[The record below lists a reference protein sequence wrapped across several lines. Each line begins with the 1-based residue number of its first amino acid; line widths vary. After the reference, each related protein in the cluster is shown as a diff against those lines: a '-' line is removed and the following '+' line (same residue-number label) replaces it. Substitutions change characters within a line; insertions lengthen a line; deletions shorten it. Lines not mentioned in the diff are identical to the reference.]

1 MRFFLFIA
9 TALLLSWTAV
19 EAVSCDTGENMT
31 TRVNPLY
38 YECCAKS
45 RQYKNGD
52 SYHENLKSL
61 VDKLLRNI
69 STSEANYFASDRVD
83 SVYGFVLCRGDST
96 GTACAR
102 RVNQTIQDAIV
113 NRFICPFYKD
123 VAIYYDQHTVS
134 FSGDEFLYGDR
145 SNRPAWVASN
155 MNFVK
160 GSTGAA
166 ARYSDRIQELM
177 KAMSERTAAAWN
189 SSTTKLYATG
199 MSWFGEED
207 VRVLHG
213 MVQCRSDL
221 DKDLCRKCL
230 GDIITKI
237 PEKFVVASDGDHRVG
252 GRILGV
258 WCSLRF
264 EKDLFFKITP
274 ETIKLHEPKKGLNKL
289 VIIVSSIAAGLLAV
303 ILISGLVLFIKRKRG
318 EYHT

>member
-1 MRFFLFIA
+1 MRSFLLVA
-9 TALLLSWTAV
+9 TALLLSSTA

-38 YECCAKS
+38 YECCAMS
-45 RQYKNGD
+45 RQYKDGD
-52 SYHENLKSL
+52 SYHGNLKSL
-61 VDKLLRNI
+61 VDTLLRNI
-69 STSEANYFASDRVD
+69 STSEANYFASHRVG

-166 ARYSDRIQELM
+166 ARYGDRIQELM
-177 KAMSERTAAAWN
+177 KAMSERAAAAWN

-207 VRVLHG
+207 VSVLHG
-213 MVQCRSDL
+213 MVQCQSDL

-230 GDIITKI
+230 GDIITEI

-264 EKDLFFKITP
+264 EKDLFFKTTP
-274 ETIKLHEPKKGLNKL
+274 ETIKLHEPKSAYVLLINY
-289 VIIVSSIAAGLLAV
+289 INSIE
-303 ILISGLVLFIKRKRG
+303 F
-318 EYHT
+318 